1 MVSLNFKIS
10 ILSLVALVL
19 FQTTGALAEGTEP
32 EKNETERLVEK
43 IQSNPE
49 FPNFVTQDDSLYMDL
64 NRELELAKRE
74 RQRHEGQDTNET
86 DLKKFNEELAGR
98 VKELQQVREDLSK
111 QVEKKKENNPNL
123 QYLVGLYES
132 IKPVEAAELLK
143 RLPLTVTV
151 TMMQMMNPKKTS
163 KILSAMDPKLATEIS
178 RRVIRSTTAQL
189 QGVAK

>member
-1 MVSLNFKIS
+1 MVSLNLKIS

-19 FQTTGALAEGTEP
+19 FQTTVVLAEGSEP

-43 IQSNPE
+43 IQSNPQL
-49 FPNFVTQDDSLYMDL
+49 PNFVTQDDSLYMDL

-151 TMMQMMNPKKTS
+151 TMMQMMSPKKTS